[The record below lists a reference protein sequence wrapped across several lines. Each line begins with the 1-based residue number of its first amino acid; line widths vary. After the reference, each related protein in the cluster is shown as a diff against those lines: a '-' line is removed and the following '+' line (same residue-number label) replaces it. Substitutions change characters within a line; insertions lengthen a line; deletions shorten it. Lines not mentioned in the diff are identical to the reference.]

1 MKKTLLSF
9 SLVVSSILGKSF
21 AQTNVFDNIIATSPN
36 HNLLEAAL
44 LQEGLAGVLQNPNAN
59 LTVFA
64 PDDQAITNLATAL
77 NLDIAG
83 LLALPNLSDIL
94 TYHVLGTA
102 VNSSAIVNGQIV
114 QPVSTTNNLKL
125 TVTSTG
131 NVFVNHAQ
139 VTAADLSA
147 DNGVVHVINNVVLPS
162 ETVVDIALDN
172 GFTTLVAALI
182 QAELVPALCN
192 PLADFT
198 VFAPTND
205 AFDDLADAAGV
216 PLSAILG
223 IPELPEILLYHVLG
237 ANVPSSAVTNG
248 TIAQPLSTFN
258 TLKLT
263 QTTSGNIFVNQAEVT
278 SADINSSNGVVHVID
293 AVLLPIATVVDLA
306 INNNFTTLT
315 AAVVKAELLPALSD
329 PFSAY
334 TVFAP
339 TNAAFDNLA
348 TALGTDLNGI
358 LNLPNL
364 QDILLYHV
372 LDGIVES
379 VSLVAGPVTTLNGSD
394 IIVSLTSGV
403 KINDANVILA
413 DVQADNG
420 IVHVLDKVILEDF
433 LDVDTENFNGLSVSP
448 NPATDFISIEN
459 VAGLAYQLMDLS
471 GKVLLSGT
479 TQMQNNIN
487 ISDLNTGIYN
497 LRFEKEG
504 AVKAIKVMKM

>member
-1 MKKTLLSF
+1 
-9 SLVVSSILGKSF
+9 
-21 AQTNVFDNIIATSPN
+21 
-36 HNLLEAAL
+36 
-44 LQEGLAGVLQNPNAN
+44 
-59 LTVFA
+59 
-64 PDDQAITNLATAL
+64 LATAL

-94 TYHVLGTA
+94 TYHVLGTT
-102 VNSSAIVNGQIV
+102 VNAAAIVNGQVV
-114 QPVSTTNNLKL
+114 QPVSTTNTLKL
-125 TVTSTG
+125 TLTSAG
-131 NVFVNHAQ
+131 NVYVNHAQ
-139 VTAADLSA
+139 VTAADLTA

-182 QAELVPALCN
+182 QELVPALCN

-205 AFDDLADAAGV
+205 AFDDLADEVGV

-237 ANVPSSAVTNG
+237 ANVPSTAVTNG
-248 TIAQPLSTFN
+248 AIIQPLSTLN

-263 QTTSGNIFVNQAEVT
+263 QTTSGDIFVNQAEVT

-293 AVLLPIATVVDLA
+293 AVLLPIGTVVDLA
-306 INNNFTTLT
+306 IDNNFSTLT
-315 AAVVKAELLPALSD
+315 AAVVKAELVPALSD
-329 PFSAY
+329 PFSEY

-348 TALGTDLNGI
+348 TALGTNLNGI

-372 LDGIVES
+372 LDGIVQS
-379 VSLVAGPVTTLNGSD
+379 TSLVAGPVETLNGSD
-394 IIVSLTSGV
+394 VIVSLTSGV

-413 DVQADNG
+413 DVEADNG
-420 IVHVLDKVILEDF
+420 IVHVLDKVLLEDF
-433 LDVDTENFNGLSVSP
+433 LNLDAEIFKELSVSP
-448 NPATDFISIEN
+448 NPATDFIAIEN
-459 VAGLAYQLMDLS
+459 VVGLSYQLMDIS
-471 GKVLLSGT
+471 GKVILSGT
-479 TQMQNNIN
+479 TQMQNQIN
-487 ISDLNTGIYN
+487 IADLNAGIYN
-497 LRFEKEG
+497 IRFEKDG
-504 AVKAIKVMKM
+504 TVKAIKVLKM

>member
-1 MKKTLLSF
+1 MKKTLLSI
-9 SLVVSSILGKSF
+9 SLVVASLLGKSF

-36 HNLLEAAL
+36 HTLLEAAL
-44 LQEGLAGVLQNPNAN
+44 LQEGLAGVLQNPSAN

-102 VNSSAIVNGQIV
+102 VSSTAIVNGQIV
-114 QPVSTTNNLKL
+114 QPVSTTNTLKL
-125 TVTSTG
+125 TVTGAGS
-131 NVFVNHAQ
+131 VFVNHAQ

-162 ETVVDIALDN
+162 ETVVDVALDN
-172 GFTTLVAALI
+172 GFTTLAAALI
-182 QAELVPALCN
+182 QAELLPALCN

-205 AFDDLADAAGV
+205 AFDDLADAVGL

-223 IPELPEILLYHVLG
+223 IPELSEILLYHVLG
-237 ANVPSSAVTNG
+237 SNVPSSAVTNG
-248 TIAQPLSTFN
+248 AIAQPLSTLN

-263 QTTSGNIFVNQAEVT
+263 QTTSGSIFVNQAEVT
-278 SADINSSNGVVHVID
+278 SADINSTNGIVHVID
-293 AVLLPIATVVDLA
+293 AVLIPIETVVDLA

-315 AAVVKAELLPALSD
+315 AAVVKAELVPALSD
-329 PFSAY
+329 PFSEL

-348 TALGTDLNGI
+348 TALGTNLTGI

-379 VSLVAGPVTTLNGSD
+379 TALVAGPVATLNGSD
-394 IIVSLTSGV
+394 VIVSLTSGV

-413 DVQADNG
+413 DVAADNG
-420 IVHVLDKVILEDF
+420 IVHVLDKVLLEDF
-433 LDVDTENFNGLSVSP
+433 LDLNSEVFNELSVSP
-448 NPATDFISIEN
+448 NPATEFLSIEN
-459 VAGLAYQLMDLS
+459 VAGLSYQMMDIC
-471 GKVLLSGT
+471 GKVILSGT
-479 TQMQNNIN
+479 TQMQNQIN
-487 ISDLNTGIYN
+487 VSDLNSGIYN
-497 LRFEKEG
+497 LRFEKDG
-504 AVKAIKVMKM
+504 AVKEVKVMKL

>member
-1 MKKTLLSF
+1 MKKTLLSI
-9 SLVVSSILGKSF
+9 SLVVAGLCGKSY

-36 HNLLEAAL
+36 HTLLEAAL
-44 LQEGLAGVLQNPNAN
+44 LQEGLASVLQNPSAN

-64 PDDQAITNLATAL
+64 PDDQAITSLATAL

-94 TYHVLGTA
+94 TYHVLGTT
-102 VNSSAIVNGQIV
+102 VNAAAIVNGQVV
-114 QPVSTTNNLKL
+114 QPVSTTNTLKL
-125 TVTSTG
+125 TLTSAG
-131 NVFVNHAQ
+131 SVFVNHAQ
-139 VTAADLSA
+139 VTAADLTA

-205 AFDDLADAAGV
+205 AFDDLADEVGV

-237 ANVPSSAVTNG
+237 ANVPSTAVTNG
-248 TIAQPLSTFN
+248 AIVQPLSTLN

-263 QTTSGNIFVNQAEVT
+263 QTTSGDIYVNQAEVT

-293 AVLLPIATVVDLA
+293 AVLLPIGTVVDLA
-306 INNNFTTLT
+306 IDNNFTTLT
-315 AAVVKAELLPALSD
+315 AAVVKAELVPALSD
-329 PFSAY
+329 PFSEY

-348 TALGTDLNGI
+348 TALGTNLNGI

-372 LDGIVES
+372 LDGIVQS
-379 VSLVAGPVTTLNGSD
+379 TSLVAGPVETLNGSD
-394 IIVSLTSGV
+394 VIVSLTSGV

-413 DVQADNG
+413 DVEADNG
-420 IVHVLDKVILEDF
+420 IVHVLDKVLLEDF
-433 LDVDTENFNGLSVSP
+433 LNLDAEIFNELTVSP
-448 NPATDFISIEN
+448 NPATDFIAIEN
-459 VAGLAYQLMDLS
+459 VAGLSYQLMDIS
-471 GKVLLSGT
+471 GKVILSGT
-479 TQMQNNIN
+479 TQMQNQIN
-487 ISDLNTGIYN
+487 IADLNAGIYN
-497 LRFEKEG
+497 IRFEKDG
-504 AVKAIKVMKM
+504 AVKAIKVLKM